1 MPPNSLTSTSQF
13 SAQAA
18 YRTACGSTAVTLAN
32 TAFVG
37 LDDRAFGYRS
47 GPPVLA
53 SLYLEFPRFEVT
65 TVIGGAGDGPFRF
78 HTQGDWR
85 KPLLVRL
92 NRRDYRSHC
101 RGLPGYMAL
110 TACSYRQAGRRAH
123 QITSNF

>member
-1 MPPNSLTSTSQF
+1 M
-13 SAQAA
+13 
-18 YRTACGSTAVTLAN
+18 LAN
-32 TAFVG
+32 TAFVE
-37 LDDRAFGYRS
+37 LACIRRAR
-47 GPPVLA
+47 
-53 SLYLEFPRFEVT
+53 
-65 TVIGGAGDGPFRF
+65 GAGDGPFRF